1 MCLEYF
7 INILNGLSDKNDIKK
22 DSSEVSGFLAQVS
35 SISEILRRNQI
46 KVAFFGRTSNGKSTT
61 INAMLQD
68 KILPMGMGHTTNC
81 FLSVHGL
88 DTPDPYI
95 LVPGSDDK
103 KNVKSLCQLAHA
115 LSEEKLD
122 PSSLVQV
129 FWPKSSCKM
138 FSEDVVL
145 VDSPGIDVSNDL
157 NEWIDKHCLD
167 ADVFVLVA
175 NAESTLTEKSFFHK
189 VNQRFS
195 RPNIF
200 ILYNRWDASASEPD
214 TMKLVKDQHLS
225 RSISFLAD
233 ELKCVDKGQ
242 AEQSV
247 FLSQLKRSVFLSQHI
262 QTKFESHAL
271 SGLKIANM
279 VEVRMQKI
287 VDSASQQ
294 RSKLE
299 KTKMEEKN
307 RLEYV
312 KEQLISCKHDF
323 KCRIEEITSEVEV
336 QVKAAMTEEIDGLAL
351 LVNEFDPPFLTDTAS
366 LKTYKE
372 ELCNHLKSCLERNM
386 TDHCSNFKTQVIC
399 GAQEEMKDR
408 LRSLLPPE
416 TPEVSYE
423 LSTPVLDFQANYP
436 LAVSRLL
443 TGFHEDIKFH
453 FSLDWRAISGNL
465 GCIPTLL
472 AIALGVNILGWKFI
486 ALCGVLFT
494 LMYTWQWVLWTCSGK
509 KEAFKRQF
517 VDHTSKQLRVVVSLI
532 SDGCSKRVKRELTS
546 TIATLE
552 SLVQRE
558 MENLEENIIKLDQ
571 EITRLEKIK
580 NHARILGT
588 KQVGWKANCP
598 NSSPSLVWK
607 RARFEM
613 MTS

>member
-1 MCLEYF
+1 M
-7 INILNGLSDKNDIKK
+7 
-22 DSSEVSGFLAQVS
+22 
-35 SISEILRRNQI
+35 

-95 LVPGSDDK
+95 LVPGSNDK
-103 KNVKSLCQLAHA
+103 KNVKSLGQLAHA

-175 NAESTLTEKSFFHK
+175 NAESTLTVAEKSFFHK

-242 AEQSV
+242 VEDRV
-247 FLSQLKRSVFLSQHI
+247 FFVSAKETLNTRMLEHQGMPKGDGAIHFGGFDERQLEFENFEHKFEECISKSAI

-279 VEVRMQKI
+279 VEVRLQKI

-366 LKTYKE
+366 FKTYKE
-372 ELCNHLKSCLERNM
+372 ELCNHLKSGLERNM

-423 LSTPVLDFQANYP
+423 PSTPVLDFQANYP

-580 NHARILGT
+580 NHARILGNEASRLKSELSQFIT
-588 KQVGWKANCP
+588 E
-598 NSSPSLVWK
+598 VWFGSK
-607 RARFEM
+607 I
-613 MTS
+613 